1 MFTNEK
7 EYTIN
12 NFKFSNANKNIRA
25 DGNFTPI
32 ANWNGL
38 FWDINY
44 SSILSKL
51 IVETGRLVEHYAS
64 DLFISWRSIEENL
77 ANPDYK
83 GGKYLFGMREDGVD
97 HNNFVIARFNNYGV
111 YASQFGG
118 IYRKLYMLEIKI
130 NENGD
135 ISMELGEAYAR

>member
-7 EYTIN
+7 EYTIDS
-12 NFKFSNANKNIRA
+12 FKFSNINKNICA
-25 DGNFTPI
+25 DGDFKSSAT
-32 ANWNGL
+32 WNGY

-64 DLFISWRSIEENL
+64 DLFISWKSIEKNL

-83 GGKYLFGMREDGVD
+83 GGKYLFGLRENGVD
-97 HNNFVIARFNNYGV
+97 HNSFVIARFNNYGV

-135 ISMELGEAYAR
+135 ISMELGEAKIR